1 MSVRVVARVRPL
13 LKAELD
19 KDIIVTASSAE
30 CDSGR
35 GNTVVTIPNPKN
47 EGESFNFQFNSV
59 YGPETS
65 QQELFEKEGK
75 DTSPCAPVELRSLLT
90 WLSFSLAHN

>member
-19 KDIIVTASSAE
+19 KDVVVSASGAGDDTSI
-30 CDSGR
+30 
-35 GNTVVTIPNPKN
+35 GNTIVTIPNPKN
-47 EGESFNFQFNSV
+47 NGENFNFQFNSV
-59 YGPETS
+59 YGPEAN

-75 DTSPCAPVELRSLLT
+75 DVIRLQS
-90 WLSFSLAHN
+90 